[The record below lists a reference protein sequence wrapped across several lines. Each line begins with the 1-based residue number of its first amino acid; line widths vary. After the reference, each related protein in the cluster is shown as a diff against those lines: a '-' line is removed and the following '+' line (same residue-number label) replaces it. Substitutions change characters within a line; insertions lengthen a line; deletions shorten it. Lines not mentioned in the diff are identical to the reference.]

1 MNRTIA
7 EKLDIVLQ
15 RIERATRKAG
25 RDPAEIK
32 LVAATKT
39 VEPRRIKEAI
49 NSGIRLCGENYIQ
62 EAQEKIDKLKKT
74 PLSWHF
80 IGHLQ
85 KNKAKF
91 AVELFDMVETVDSIE
106 LAIALSK
113 RTKKPLDVLIEVNLA
128 GEKSKHGVSAKKAIK
143 LAKDISKLKNIRLR
157 GLMTIPPYHE
167 STELSRPYFMTLRRV
182 AERINKENLPNVSMH
197 ELSMGMS
204 HDFEV
209 AIEEGATIVRV
220 GSAIFGERQPKIT
233 PDQQAPPKSK
243 IKEKSVGKETAN
255 ATTKKAKK
263 PEDKTM
269 ATATKKPAAKKK
281 AAAKKPA
288 AKKAVAKK
296 KPAAKK
302 PAVKKAVAKK
312 KPVAKKP
319 AAKKTVAKKK
329 PAAKKPAA
337 KKAVAKKKPAAK
349 KAVAKKKPAAKKTV
363 AKKKPAA
370 KKSAAKK
377 AVAKKKPVAKKP
389 AAKKAVAKKKPAA
402 KKAVAKKKPAAKK
415 KAAGKKK

>member
-25 RDPAEIK
+25 RDPGEIK

-62 EAQEKIDKLKKT
+62 EAQEKIEKLRKT
-74 PLSWHF
+74 PLVWHF

-106 LAIALSK
+106 LAGALSK
-113 RTKKPLDVLIEVNLA
+113 RAKKPLDVLIEVNLA
-128 GEKSKHGVSAKKAIK
+128 GEKSKHGVTAKKAIK
-143 LAKDISKLKNIRLR
+143 LAKDISKLKNIRLK

-220 GSAIFGERQPKIT
+220 GSAIFGERTPKAT
-233 PDQQAPPKSK
+233 PPSPGKAPSGSDIKGKSAR
-243 IKEKSVGKETAN
+243 KETTN

-281 AAAKKPA
+281 PTTKKTA

-302 PAVKKAVAKK
+302 PV
-312 KPVAKKP
+312 
-319 AAKKTVAKKK
+319 AKKTVAKKK
-329 PAAKKPAA
+329 PAAKKTVAKKKTAA
-337 KKAVAKKKPAAK
+337 KKTVAKKKTAAKKTVAKKKPAAK

-370 KKSAAKK
+370 KKT
-377 AVAKKKPVAKKP
+377 
-389 AAKKAVAKKKPAA
+389 VAKKKPAA
-402 KKAVAKKKPAAKK
+402 KKTVAKKKPAAKK
-415 KAAGKKK
+415 PVAKKKAPAKKKK